1 MQYRLL
7 ALDLDGTLVTS
18 HGGITEAA
26 KQAVWSYIDA
36 GGVVALASGRP
47 TRGLWPAQEPVSYT
61 HLDVYKRQG
70 YRGERRRGGNAVL
83 SGLLSQ
89 FPVFK
94 FSASREPH

>member
-47 TRGLWPAQEPVSYT
+47 TRGL
-61 HLDVYKRQG
+61 
-70 YRGERRRGGNAVL
+70 
-83 SGLLSQ
+83 
-89 FPVFK
+89 
-94 FSASREPH
+94 

>member
-36 GGVVALASGRP
+36 GGVVALPPGRP
-47 TRGLWPAQEPVSYT
+47 TPGPVARPGAAAGP
-61 HLDVYKRQG
+61 KR
-70 YRGERRRGGNAVL
+70 RLFAVL
-83 SGLLSQ
+83 
-89 FPVFK
+89 
-94 FSASREPH
+94 

>member
-47 TRGLWPAQEPVSYT
+47 TRGLWPAQGCGWPKKAAICCPITAEKS
-61 HLDVYKRQG
+61 
-70 YRGERRRGGNAVL
+70 
-83 SGLLSQ
+83 
-89 FPVFK
+89 
-94 FSASREPH
+94 

>member
-47 TRGLWPAQEPVSYT
+47 TRGLWPAQELRLAQKYMKKISLRTWCPS
-61 HLDVYKRQG
+61 
-70 YRGERRRGGNAVL
+70 L
-83 SGLLSQ
+83 S
-89 FPVFK
+89 V
-94 FSASREPH
+94 

>member
-26 KQAVWSYIDA
+26 KQAVWPYIDA

-47 TRGLWPAQEPVSYT
+47 TRGLWPAQE
-61 HLDVYKRQG
+61 LRLAQKGG
-70 YRGERRRGGNAVL
+70 Y
-83 SGLLSQ
+83 
-89 FPVFK
+89 
-94 FSASREPH
+94 

>member
-47 TRGLWPAQEPVSYT
+47 TRSCGWPKKAAICCPITAEKS
-61 HLDVYKRQG
+61 
-70 YRGERRRGGNAVL
+70 
-83 SGLLSQ
+83 
-89 FPVFK
+89 
-94 FSASREPH
+94 